1 MWKLTF
7 SMLAIVAA
15 AALTALV
22 DISSIGASD
31 SCGGCDASPAW
42 VHVAWPALAVA
53 AIVWLLAATASGV
66 RAARHHR
73 VSGSASR

>member
-22 DISSIGASD
+22 GISSIGRQRQL
-31 SCGGCDASPAW
+31 P
-42 VHVAWPALAVA
+42 
-53 AIVWLLAATASGV
+53 WL
-66 RAARHHR
+66 
-73 VSGSASR
+73 